1 MAQHGFNTCHV
12 FADNADT
19 KEHYDLYKQV
29 WNAERMSDGLN
40 SHVAVPKLGLVRH
53 MYIAPTDE
61 QALAEAKPA
70 FGTWFHNINYLWEKN
85 GYDFLNFIRDFDD
98 LEPRDIV
105 LAGSPDTVREKVQRA
120 IDETGRQ
127 LLLPNL
133 CLGRPDSQ
141 TRSCDRWAS
150 LLTR

>member
-53 MYIAPTDE
+53 MYIAPTDQ
-61 QALAEAKPA
+61 QALVRGQAGLRELVPQYQLPVAQER
-70 FGTWFHNINYLWEKN
+70 GTI
-85 GYDFLNFIRDFDD
+85 
-98 LEPRDIV
+98 
-105 LAGSPDTVREKVQRA
+105 S
-120 IDETGRQ
+120 
-127 LLLPNL
+127 
-133 CLGRPDSQ
+133 
-141 TRSCDRWAS
+141 
-150 LLTR
+150 